1 MAPVT
6 AEYVPAKAN
15 DEEYVRAGWGGRYL
29 ASDEEYEEVDSKTN
43 LNPNPNR
50 NPLTHKCQLSR
61 ETKQQPI
68 ALHAMYNNT
77 KDKRPKY
84 NIFTNPNPEPEPKA

>member
-6 AEYVPAKAN
+6 AEYFPAKAN

-68 ALHAMYNNT
+68 ALHAMYHNT
-77 KDKRPKY
+77 KDKRSISHHIHEPE
-84 NIFTNPNPEPEPKA
+84 PEPEPKA